1 MNQRCL
7 NHKIARYVIS
17 HLSLTRSSFSTFS
30 QGRSHEAFQIAME
43 NSSEDVA
50 GGCEVCVS
58 ETLSGICPEA
68 VPVAD
73 RDGSVE
79 REDQVHN

>member
-1 MNQRCL
+1 
-7 NHKIARYVIS
+7 
-17 HLSLTRSSFSTFS
+17 
-30 QGRSHEAFQIAME
+30 ME

-73 RDGSVE
+73 RDGFYVQNLIVE
-79 REDQVHN
+79 PELRRKVFS